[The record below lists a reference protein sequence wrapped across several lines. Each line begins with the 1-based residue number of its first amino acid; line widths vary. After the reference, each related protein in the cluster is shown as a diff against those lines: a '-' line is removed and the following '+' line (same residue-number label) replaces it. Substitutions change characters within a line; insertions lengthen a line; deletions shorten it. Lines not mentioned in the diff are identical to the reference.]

1 MRNKNVDLFTK
12 EVFRHASPFVASPA
26 LIAGK
31 EETAPRAVVKN
42 PPILFLEIS
51 LWFIRYSRLTYL
63 RTILL
68 APCLLKVLG
77 RWYAQVPLRSI
88 MLRR

>member
-1 MRNKNVDLFTK
+1 MDLFAK
-12 EVFRHASPFVASPA
+12 EVSRPASPSVAAPA
-26 LIAGK
+26 PLAGK
-31 EETAPRAVVKN
+31 EETAPRVVVKN
-42 PPILFLEIS
+42 PPILFLESS
-51 LWFIRYSRLTYL
+51 LRFVRYSRLTYL

-77 RWYAQVPLRSI
+77 RWSAQVPLQSI